1 VTRLF
6 IGKMIRLVQARSG
19 QAAVMLMMF
28 IAAHAVGAQGDPS
41 SPIAEALT
49 KANAG
54 IERIVAIPDAQ
65 RNFGNTVGAL
75 DDILVQL
82 DIDTS
87 MILFM
92 NHVSTDAGERER
104 GALAEEHYNNWII
117 ELGKNESV
125 YKAVRAVA
133 DKKPKLE
140 PEAQRLVEHTLRDYR
155 RAGMELPVE
164 QRDELKK
171 IQIEIAK
178 LGIEFERNVRD
189 DETTVPLT
197 IDELKGM
204 DDEFIEALPKSG
216 QLYLVGMDYPI
227 FNPMMDF
234 CESEVGRSKVWLA
247 YKRRGG
253 QKNVNVLEHILKLRA
268 QAAEMLGYR
277 SASDF
282 ENEIRMSKNA
292 HVVKD
297 FYDKLRPLVRKKA
310 QQDFDEFL
318 QAKREHTGD
327 PNAKL
332 YPWDQSFYQKKLQ
345 LEKYAVDA
353 RKVQEYFPMQRAT
366 EGLFSITQSL
376 YGLEYKNITDRAKS
390 EGRKFWHPDVQLY
403 EVWDKTNNQL
413 LGEFYLDLYPRENKY
428 GHAAQWGLIQR
439 KKWAD
444 GRVERPL
451 AALVCNFTKP
461 TADKPSLLTHDEVE
475 TYFHEFGHCLHTILT
490 EANFGRFAGTSVER
504 DFVEAPSQMF
514 ENWVWDADVLKTFA
528 RHYKTNDPLPDE
540 LLQGMIRAK
549 NLGSGLMA
557 EHQFYYGLT
566 DQAYHTAPKG
576 EIDTTKAALDL
587 FKEVELFE
595 TVPNHYYQA
604 SFGHLIGYQ
613 GGYYGYQW
621 SLVYAQ
627 DMFQRFKELGMLDP
641 EAGMYYR
648 KKILARGGT
657 VDAMD
662 MIRDYLGREP
672 KMDAYLEHLG
682 LEVEGEQAAKH

>member
-1 VTRLF
+1 VSHF
-6 IGKMIRLVQARSG
+6 HARSRE
-19 QAAVMLMMF
+19 AAAL
-28 IAAHAVGAQGDPS
+28 AVITLCANVARGADVDPT
-41 SPIAEALT
+41 SPIADALN

-54 IERIVAIPDAQ
+54 IERIIAVPDGQ
-65 RNFGNTVGAL
+65 RNFDNTVGAL

-87 MILFM
+87 MTQFM
-92 NHVSTDAGERER
+92 NHVSTDAAERER
-104 GALAEEHYNNWII
+104 GALAEEHYNNWLI
-117 ELGKNESV
+117 ELGKNEGV

-140 PEAQRLVEHTLRDYR
+140 PEAQRLLEFTLRDYR
-155 RAGMELPVE
+155 RAGMELPLA

-171 IQIEIAK
+171 LQIEIAR
-178 LGIEFERNVRD
+178 LGIDFERNVRD

-197 IDELKGM
+197 RDELKGM
-204 DDEFIEALPKSG
+204 DDEFIAALPKAG
-216 QLYLVGMDYPI
+216 ELYLVSMDYPI
-227 FNPMMDF
+227 FNPIMDF
-234 CESEVGRSKVWLA
+234 CESEIGRSKVWLA

-253 QKNVNVLEHILKLRA
+253 QKNVRVLEQILKLRA

-277 SASDF
+277 TASDF
-282 ENEIRMSKNA
+282 ENEVRMSKNA
-292 HVVKD
+292 HVIKD

-327 PNAKL
+327 ANAKL

-376 YGLEYKNITDRAKS
+376 YGLEYKNITERAKS
-390 EGRKFWHPDVQLY
+390 EGRKFWHPDVELY
-403 EVWDKTNNQL
+403 EVWDKASNQL

-439 KKWAD
+439 KKWPN
-444 GRVERPL
+444 GKIEKPL

-490 EANFGRFAGTSVER
+490 EANYGRFAGTGVER

-514 ENWVWDADVLKTFA
+514 ENWVWNADVLKTFA
-528 RHYKTNDPLPDE
+528 RHYKTNQPLPDD

-549 NLGSGLMA
+549 NLGSGLFA

-576 EIDTTKAALDL
+576 EVDTTQVALDL

-595 TVPNHYYQA
+595 TVPHHYYQA
-604 SFGHLIGYQ
+604 SFGHLVGYQ

-682 LEVEGEQAAKH
+682 LEANGKQASRR

>member
-1 VTRLF
+1 
-6 IGKMIRLVQARSG
+6 MIRLVQARSG